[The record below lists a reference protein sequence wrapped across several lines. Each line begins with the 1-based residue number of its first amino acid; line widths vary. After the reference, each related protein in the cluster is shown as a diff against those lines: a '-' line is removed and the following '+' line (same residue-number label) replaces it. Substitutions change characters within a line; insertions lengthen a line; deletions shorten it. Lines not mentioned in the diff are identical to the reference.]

1 MTKSVSPMMFCGW
14 LKRGGYCAKSGFRGP
29 PSLKT
34 KKFLR
39 RGALLL
45 EVPFGGQSAIE

>member
-1 MTKSVSPMMFCGW
+1 MTKSVSAMMFCGW
-14 LKRGGYCAKSGFRGP
+14 PKRGGYRAKSGFRGP
-29 PSLKT
+29 LPLKT
-34 KKFLR
+34 KKLLR